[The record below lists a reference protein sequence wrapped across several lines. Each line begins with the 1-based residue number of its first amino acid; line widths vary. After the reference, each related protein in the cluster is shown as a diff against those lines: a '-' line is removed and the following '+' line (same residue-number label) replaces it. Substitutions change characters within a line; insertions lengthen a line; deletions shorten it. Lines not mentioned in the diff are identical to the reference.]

1 MLEFNESL
9 VKRDSDGALFVRYTP
24 VLDANNSPGCCAVG
38 ELRFASWDVSV
49 GEPLEKHEAAKTA
62 ARANVVRVLRT
73 LADKIE
79 KN

>member
-24 VLDANNSPGCCAVG
+24 VLRSEPMVFCSDDFLSFACWEVG
-38 ELRFASWDVSV
+38 V
-49 GEPLEKHEAAKTA
+49 GEPLEKHEAGKAA